1 MSTTSLAPAS
11 RRTVIMT
18 LLPIMTVVL
27 VAFLVIGLALPV
39 LPLHV
44 HQDLGY
50 GTFVV
55 GLVTG
60 SQFAASLFSRV
71 WSGNVCD
78 RRGPK
83 YSVIFGL
90 VAASAAGL
98 LYLLSLWFTAHPI
111 IALSV
116 LLAGRA
122 VLGGAESFI
131 ITGATVW
138 GLGLVGASNAGK
150 VIAWMGTA
158 MFAAFAAGAPLGIAL
173 YSAGGFAAIAAA
185 TMIAPLLTLAV
196 VFPLRTTPPEHR
208 RRAGILAVARQIW
221 LPGLGAA
228 LSSIGF
234 GVILSFASLLFAAN
248 GWTPVWLAFTTY
260 AVALVIARLAFG
272 HLPDR
277 LGGAKVALICVLIE
291 VAGLVLMGL
300 APSTLPAALGAGLVG
315 FGYALVFPGLGV
327 EAVRRAPPESRGLA
341 MGAYTACLDLALGIS
356 GPGLGLVAT
365 EAGLSAVFLVSS
377 LAVLG
382 SAFISLKLMNRD
394 GTRSQPTSEHASPSE

>member
-18 LLPIMTVVL
+18 LLPIMIVVL

-83 YSVIFGL
+83 YSVMFGL

-98 LYLLSLWFTAHPI
+98 LYLLSLWFIAHPI

-173 YSAGGFAAIAAA
+173 YSAGGFAAIAAT

-196 VFPLRTTPPEHR
+196 VFPLRATPPEHR
-208 RRAGILAVARQIW
+208 RRAGILAVIRQIW

-356 GPGLGLVAT
+356 GPALGLVAT

-382 SAFISLKLMNRD
+382 SAFISVKLLNRD
-394 GTRSQPTSEHASPSE
+394 GTRSQQTSEHASPSE